1 MMVPEEKGLAQEEK
15 GMASDRKSLVQHG
28 GVCPQLQDGCL
39 CYPKVESVSSS
50 VVSDS

>member
-1 MMVPEEKGLAQEEK
+1 MVPEEKG
-15 GMASDRKSLVQHG
+15 MANDRKSLVQHG
-28 GVCPQLQDGCL
+28 GVCPPQLQDGCL